1 MLQGVKGVKYGLT
14 VPDSKKKKKP
24 ALGKPAACSAFG
36 DDGSDEDQ
44 HEAVPQQL
52 ARHAASKKSD
62 SKVKGVHAAAL
73 AEDPSVFDYD
83 GVYDS
88 MQETKAAPVAAA
100 RAQRSSKYIEN
111 LLDKAKERQREQD
124 IIYER
129 RQVKEREVEDHLFGD
144 KEKFVTA
151 AYKKKLQEQKLWEA
165 QQKLKDD
172 EDEANAAE
180 KKGDMS
186 NFYGNLM
193 TKNVAFGGT
202 SKPAKTIKA
211 EAGTASSLAA
221 AAASDPAAAATEA
234 AAAPVRS
241 ADGITQSAAEQ
252 DKPSAASQQSDA
264 EAGGLK
270 EGRREIASARAVEG
284 AASARHQPSSTAAG
298 SVPVDAEV
306 APAAEAPAKLSVAKH
321 TDADAAAA
329 ARERYLARKRK
340 ASSDPSA
347 T

>member
-1 MLQGVKGVKYGLT
+1 MASSFGFRQGAVNSFWLSAMGDCCSRAVHGFHFAVLQAHIYCFVRALDCLVKRPVLSCIDKGRLDTNRTGAAGTNCWCRTNWVLPAMLQGVKGVKYGLT

-62 SKVKGVHAAAL
+62 SKVREHTPACIRLCDFGLVLNSCTLHFKCVAQYAVCTISKATGAPLVRISLAASVYISKSVAEIAPQSELSATRVACVQVKGVHAAAL

-129 RQVKEREVEDHLFGD
+129 RCVHIIHTLLGH
-144 KEKFVTA
+144 
-151 AYKKKLQEQKLWEA
+151 
-165 QQKLKDD
+165 
-172 EDEANAAE
+172 
-180 KKGDMS
+180 S
-186 NFYGNLM
+186 
-193 TKNVAFGGT
+193 
-202 SKPAKTIKA
+202 
-211 EAGTASSLAA
+211 ASSEWSL
-221 AAASDPAAAATEA
+221 PC
-234 AAAPVRS
+234 
-241 ADGITQSAAEQ
+241 
-252 DKPSAASQQSDA
+252 SQ
-264 EAGGLK
+264 
-270 EGRREIASARAVEG
+270 
-284 AASARHQPSSTAAG
+284 RHAN
-298 SVPVDAEV
+298 
-306 APAAEAPAKLSVAKH
+306 
-321 TDADAAAA
+321 
-329 ARERYLARKRK
+329 
-340 ASSDPSA
+340 
-347 T
+347 